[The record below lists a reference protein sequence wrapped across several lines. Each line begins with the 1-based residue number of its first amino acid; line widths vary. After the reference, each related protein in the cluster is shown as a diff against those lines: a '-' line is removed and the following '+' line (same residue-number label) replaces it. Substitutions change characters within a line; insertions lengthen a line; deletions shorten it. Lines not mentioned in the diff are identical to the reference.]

1 VSERARAASPSG
13 FSTAVEAARRSAPL
27 LASVSRVVQRRGE
40 ALAPADRAFFEPRF
54 GRDLSHVRVH
64 RGDADA
70 RNTAGSLNSAAYTV
84 GSHIVLGAEAD
95 AGGYGRRVL
104 AHELAHVEQH
114 QLQSGGT
121 TGIHI
126 GEPTDLAE
134 TQADSRASEVMQT
147 APRAFAR
154 GDPVAAS
161 SSGVLRRWSLKE
173 SAHKALE
180 RIKGAFD
187 PRTRQF
193 ASDLWASI
201 KESPSHLGEF
211 FSDELLPS
219 IQAHLPSV
227 IGVTLGLLGAE
238 AIIGG
243 LEATPTGVTQIVG
256 AILEVIVVA
265 VLGYFAAVET
275 SGAVD
280 EAMHWVRQ
288 AKEANGDPKQ
298 ITEAS
303 RSFVRMLWHI
313 FMAVLTIAGVRARLK
328 GGALGRIKAPFEEP
342 PPPSTPPELRAFR
355 GGKSG
360 PVPMENGKVVS
371 PRYRGTDPSSNL
383 GRGSGSSGPRSEG
396 TSALKSAPEVA
407 PDVRPAPR
415 PVPDVE
421 PAPAAKPTLNSGR
434 GPRVR
439 FQVLVDTAAGVS
451 RARPQPKDPEKDK
464 KKRPPFILWLP
475 PQKAA
480 HLATYRSWLGT
491 LQSDPGYE
499 RGNPPQRRKWHEAL
513 RIGGS
518 YPLPAEVYAR
528 GHALGLQGKPGER
541 RIRIPDW
548 TKLGSPVS
556 MEVDHIVELQVTPP
570 PMRSEF
576 DSIFNYELL
585 DRDSNGKVGPRLNRN
600 IRRERARQEAFDP
613 TTIGKVLKFEAVEV
627 EGAGPPGLRWLKEE
641 LHRGE
646 QLDSYERYR

>member
-1 VSERARAASPSG
+1 MSERARAASPSG

-70 RNTAGSLNSAAYTV
+70 RNTTGSLNSAAYTV

-121 TGIHI
+121 AGIHI

-371 PRYRGTDPSSNL
+371 PRGSSTVGASRTPRV
-383 GRGSGSSGPRSEG
+383 GRGGV
-396 TSALKSAPEVA
+396 ALAEPEVA
-407 PDVRPAPR
+407 PEVKPTPLPGPKA
-415 PVPDVE
+415 VPDFVPE
-421 PAPAAKPTLNSGR
+421 SSPQPTPAVRAGPTALT
-434 GPRVR
+434 PRV
-439 FQVLVDTAAGVS
+439 QGGPAVAAGVAAAS
-451 RARPQPKDPEKDK
+451 KPDPRKFYPLFWSPLLPPVTSRVFVRTPGRERDTRKAAQALLENQRREFDDPGFRARSFHVHHVIPLFLGGPDDLIGNGTTWPGRVHLKGHRDLRSQPQMQT
-464 KKRPPFILWLP
+464 PPSGLSPLP
-475 PQKAA
+475 VDLYDHPP
-480 HLATYRSWLGT
+480 GT
-491 LQSDPGYE
+491 LYVLTGYKGAPGAPPCISPGFNEPGDPSDADFE
-499 RGNPPQRRKWHEAL
+499 
-513 RIGGS
+513 
-518 YPLPAEVYAR
+518 
-528 GHALGLQGKPGER
+528 GE
-541 RIRIPDW
+541 
-548 TKLGSPVS
+548 
-556 MEVDHIVELQVTPP
+556 
-570 PMRSEF
+570 
-576 DSIFNYELL
+576 
-585 DRDSNGKVGPRLNRN
+585 
-600 IRRERARQEAFDP
+600 
-613 TTIGKVLKFEAVEV
+613 
-627 EGAGPPGLRWLKEE
+627 
-641 LHRGE
+641 
-646 QLDSYERYR
+646 